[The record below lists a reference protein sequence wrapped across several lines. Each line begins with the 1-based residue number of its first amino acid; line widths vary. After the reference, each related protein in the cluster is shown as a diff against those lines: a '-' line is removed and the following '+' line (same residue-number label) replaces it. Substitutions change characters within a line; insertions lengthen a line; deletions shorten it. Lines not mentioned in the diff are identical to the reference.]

1 MFMAEAAAGRAP
13 ALVLSGIRQSFGTV
27 QALTGLDLT
36 IDTGEIF
43 GLLGPNGAGKTT
55 ALRIISGLLRPGAG
69 SGRCLDQPLGR
80 PVRGLGYM
88 PQRGGFYDDLSIAEN
103 LNFLA
108 RAHALADPAARVA
121 QALDAHGL
129 HERKAQ
135 RVGHLSGG
143 WRQRVA
149 LAAALLHRPRLLLL
163 DEPSAGLDPQARDTL
178 WQRLRALADA
188 GTTLLVTTHYS
199 DEAERCDRLG
209 YLDGGRIVATGRPDR
224 IAADLGLAVQRSAA
238 TAAPPVVADGAM
250 VRDGSGWRV
259 IAPARSLPADARE
272 PARLGDALSWLA
284 AGRGAGR

>member
-1 MFMAEAAAGRAP
+1 MSMAEAAAGRAP
-13 ALVLSGIRQSFGTV
+13 ALVLSGIRQCFGPV

-88 PQRGGFYDDLSIAEN
+88 PQRGGLYDDLSIAEN

-129 HERKAQ
+129 HDRKAQ

-163 DEPSAGLDPQARDTL
+163 DEPSAG
-178 WQRLRALADA
+178 
-188 GTTLLVTTHYS
+188 
-199 DEAERCDRLG
+199 DRK
-209 YLDGGRIVATGRPDR
+209 
-224 IAADLGLAVQRSAA
+224 S
-238 TAAPPVVADGAM
+238 VV
-250 VRDGSGWRV
+250 
-259 IAPARSLPADARE
+259 
-272 PARLGDALSWLA
+272 
-284 AGRGAGR
+284 